1 MAAIFHSPEVSRQAE
16 ARRPSR
22 AARLFGFAKL
32 RRSGGGG
39 GGAQKRPESAGRG
52 PMAPA
57 PRFLF
62 GGPAH
67 PNGNPLP
74 LRQRASG
81 GPTAVAR
88 GRRKEGPFLRGAA
101 AFRGRGQRPRPLNMP
116 AAGHRPAA
124 GGWAQP
130 TRRRPP
136 RYGFHHRQKGNE
148 KPGPTLYGAWHL
160 TDRKKG
166 QGPAP
171 TPRAKPLPMP
181 YGQRRLHP
189 PAAGYRRKPTA
200 PACARLSPSAQDL
213 R

>member
-1 MAAIFHSPEVSRQAE
+1 MGKVGGWIVWPVEDPSGPGGRR
-16 ARRPSR
+16 ART
-22 AARLFGFAKL
+22 ARTKH
-32 RRSGGGG
+32 
-39 GGAQKRPESAGRG
+39 GRG
-52 PMAPA
+52 PLAPA
-57 PRFLF
+57 HALVLRAPWARKMPPPPGVTQRL
-62 GGPAH
+62 P
-67 PNGNPLP
+67 PP
-74 LRQRASG
+74 LRQRASASHTAIGWERRKG
-81 GPTAVAR
+81 GADTAGAAAQRGSAPLRAR
-88 GRRKEGPFLRGAA
+88 GRAKPGSGRVGAA
-101 AFRGRGQRPRPLNMP
+101 HPPPPPLRRVFRQ
-116 AAGHRPAA
+116 
-124 GGWAQP
+124 
-130 TRRRPP
+130 
-136 RYGFHHRQKGNE
+136 RQKGNE